1 MKKKM
6 KSGRRER
13 DKRKPKGRKK
23 RRDQCLLLFTHVA
36 VSLTLS
42 SSSCTRTL
50 LLQPAGPAAA
60 GEAQGSRW
68 RPCLTQTQ
76 TQKLTKSNSEGKKTL
91 SFIIE
96 RSWVR
101 FCHKNSVLPPKTDS
115 ILLFLFQ
122 YCLYFCRFIKKTHCY
137 TLQQQIHSC
146 QLTSA
151 WSWGTFFIHRFTAV
165 SRPARWAS
173 VNTSRRWC
181 IQTYSWCVKTGCKKK
196 KKKNSCSPYLHSGRR
211 VREFREHWPL
221 AQYSF
226 VSHV

>member
-1 MKKKM
+1 M
-6 KSGRRER
+6 SAVIYTRSSVTN
-13 DKRKPKGRKK
+13 P
-23 RRDQCLLLFTHVA
+23 LILFLYQNIAPPASRT
-36 VSLTLS
+36 S
-42 SSSCTRTL
+42 SSRRSTGITM
-50 LLQPAGPAAA
+50 
-60 GEAQGSRW
+60 EAVPDTDTNTKTHQV
-68 RPCLTQTQ
+68 
-76 TQKLTKSNSEGKKTL
+76 KLRGKKTL

-137 TLQQQIHSC
+137 TLQQQIHGC